1 LNSATDRRAC
11 ASSKEFYGS
20 RYKAELSTGCN
31 AIGFAES
38 DQWTHLDEGRF
49 GRASI
54 FSKMPTDA
62 KPQIE
67 REKGAYVN
75 ARKSAFVD
83 NGKARI
89 ETYIEGSGP
98 ALVCSLPTVATA
110 AKITMRL
117 QPQSRGAGF
126 LFFGLSHGAL
136 GNRQAR

>member
-1 LNSATDRRAC
+1 
-11 ASSKEFYGS
+11 
-20 RYKAELSTGCN
+20 
-31 AIGFAES
+31 
-38 DQWTHLDEGRF
+38 
-49 GRASI
+49 
-54 FSKMPTDA
+54 MPTDA
-62 KPQIE
+62 KPQIG
-67 REKGAYVN
+67 REKGAYVIT
-75 ARKSAFVD
+75 RKSAFVD

-98 ALVCSLPTVATA
+98 ALVVLPTVATA